1 MMRLVVLLCL
11 VGGLAMLG
19 ALYVA
24 KTGVDASQ
32 ARLASLQAELARERD
47 RINTLTANIAHLEDP
62 EHLRMLARTHL
73 GFEPVSSAQELT
85 LAELAQVRA
94 EAERMAPQ
102 ASQAA
107 QARWQGDLPPTRGRP

>member
-1 MMRLVVLLCL
+1 MIRLFFFFGILGSMVL
-11 VGGLAMLG
+11 LG

-24 KTGVDASQ
+24 KAETDAAQ
-32 ARLASLQAELARERD
+32 ARLAGLQVELARERS

-62 EHLRMLARTHL
+62 EQLRALARTHL
-73 GFEPVSSAQELT
+73 GFEPVQSAQELS

-102 ASQAA
+102 TA
-107 QARWQGDLPPTRGRP
+107 QASWQANTPRIRGRQ

>member
-1 MMRLVVLLCL
+1 MMRLVLFFCVI
-11 VGGLAMLG
+11 GGLALLG

-24 KTGVDASQ
+24 KTEVDAAQ
-32 ARLASLQAELARERD
+32 ARLAGLQAELAQERA

-62 EHLRMLARTHL
+62 EHLRHLARTHL

-102 ASQAA
+102 TA
-107 QARWQGDLPPTRGRP
+107 QARWQGELPQTRGRP

>member
-1 MMRLVVLLCL
+1 MMRLVVFFC
-11 VGGLAMLG
+11 VIGGLALLG

-24 KTGVDASQ
+24 RTEVDAAQ
-32 ARLASLQAELARERD
+32 ARLGSLQAELAQERA

-62 EHLRMLARTHL
+62 EHLRQLARTHL
-73 GFEPVSSAQELT
+73 GFEPVSPAQELT

-102 ASQAA
+102 SAPTA
-107 QARWQGDLPPTRGRP
+107 QAGWRGTQPATRGRP

>member
-1 MMRLVVLLCL
+1 MIRLFFFFGILGSIVL
-11 VGGLAMLG
+11 LG

-24 KTGVDASQ
+24 KAETDAAQ
-32 ARLASLQAELARERD
+32 ARLAGLQAELAQERA

-62 EHLRMLARTHL
+62 EQLRALARTHL
-73 GFEPVSSAQELT
+73 GFEPVQSAQELS

-102 ASQAA
+102 TA
-107 QARWQGDLPPTRGRP
+107 QANWRTGQPAPRGRP